1 MIKQKIYIIGYKA
14 LYDILTEIKN
24 NLSFD
29 IYHCVDE
36 KEILKKFESDKI
48 DIKKSL
54 FLKEEKNNYFH
65 KNSKIDKKQIIQ
77 ITDMPVNIYSLI
89 EKINIQLIKLR
100 YNFQSKVVL
109 KNYILNLNS
118 REIYKDDKKLKLTEK
133 EVNTIVF
140 LLNKKIPQGTKILL
154 SEVWGYLNDT
164 ETHTVETHI
173 HRLRKKFLKTFN
185 DSTFI
190 LSYDNGYL
198 ID

>member
-1 MIKQKIYIIGYKA
+1 MIKQEIYIIDCEA
-14 LYDILTEIKN
+14 LYDILAEIKN
-24 NLSFD
+24 NLPFD
-29 IYHCVDE
+29 IYHYIDE
-36 KEILKKFESDKI
+36 NEISKNFESNKI

-54 FLKEEKNNYFH
+54 FLREKKNNYFH

-77 ITDMPVNIYSLI
+77 ITDMPIDIYSLI

-100 YNFQSKVVL
+100 YNYQSKVIL

-118 REIYKDDKKLKLTEK
+118 REIYKDNLKLKLTEK
-133 EVNTIVF
+133 EVDTIIF
-140 LLNKKIPQGTKILL
+140 LLNKKTPQSIKILL
-154 SEVWGYLNDT
+154 LEVWGYLNDV

-190 LSYDNGYL
+190 LSYDDGYL

>member
-1 MIKQKIYIIGYKA
+1 MIKQKIYIIGCKA
-14 LYDILTEIKN
+14 LYDILIEIKN

-29 IYHCVDE
+29 IHHCVDE
-36 KEILKKFESDKI
+36 KEISKKFESDKI

-54 FLKEEKNNYFH
+54 FLSKKNSNCFD
-65 KNSKIDKKQIIQ
+65 KNSKINKKQIIQ
-77 ITDMPVNIYSLI
+77 ITDVPADIYSLT

-133 EVNTIVF
+133 EVNTIIF
-140 LLNKKIPQGTKILL
+140 LLNKKIPQSTKILL

>member
-1 MIKQKIYIIGYKA
+1 MIKQEIYIIDCEA
-14 LYDILTEIKN
+14 LYDILAEIKN
-24 NLSFD
+24 NLPFD
-29 IYHCVDE
+29 IYHYIDE
-36 KEILKKFESDKI
+36 NEISKNFESNKI

-54 FLKEEKNNYFH
+54 FLREEKNNYFH

-77 ITDMPVNIYSLI
+77 ITDMPIDIYSLI
-89 EKINIQLIKLR
+89 EKISIQLIKLR
-100 YNFQSKVVL
+100 YNYQSKVIL

-118 REIYKDDKKLKLTEK
+118 REIYKDNLKLKLTEK
-133 EVNTIVF
+133 EVDTIIF
-140 LLNKKIPQGTKILL
+140 LLNKKTPQSIKILL
-154 SEVWGYLNDT
+154 LEVWGYLNDV

-190 LSYDNGYL
+190 LSYDDGYL

>member
-1 MIKQKIYIIGYKA
+1 MIKQEIYIIDCEA
-14 LYDILTEIKN
+14 LYDILAEIKN
-24 NLSFD
+24 NLPFD
-29 IYHCVDE
+29 IYHYIDE
-36 KEILKKFESDKI
+36 NEISKNFESNKI

-77 ITDMPVNIYSLI
+77 ITDMPIDIYSLI
-89 EKINIQLIKLR
+89 EKISIQLIKLR
-100 YNFQSKVVL
+100 YNYQSKVIL

-118 REIYKDDKKLKLTEK
+118 REIYKDNLKLKLTEK
-133 EVNTIVF
+133 EVDTIIF
-140 LLNKKIPQGTKILL
+140 LLNKKTPQSIKILL
-154 SEVWGYLNDT
+154 LEVWGYLNDV

-190 LSYDNGYL
+190 LSYDDGYL

>member
-1 MIKQKIYIIGYKA
+1 MIKQEIYIIDCEA
-14 LYDILTEIKN
+14 LYDILAEIKN
-24 NLSFD
+24 NLPFD
-29 IYHCVDE
+29 IYHYIDE
-36 KEILKKFESDKI
+36 NEISKNFESNKI

-77 ITDMPVNIYSLI
+77 ITDMPIDIYSLI
-89 EKINIQLIKLR
+89 EKISIQLIKLR
-100 YNFQSKVVL
+100 YNYQSKVIL

-118 REIYKDDKKLKLTEK
+118 REIYKDNLKLKLTEK
-133 EVNTIVF
+133 EVDTIIF
-140 LLNKKIPQGTKILL
+140 LLNKKTPQSIKILL
-154 SEVWGYLNDT
+154 LEVWGYLNDV

-190 LSYDNGYL
+190 LSYDDGYL
-198 ID
+198 IG

>member
-1 MIKQKIYIIGYKA
+1 MIKQEIYIIDCEA

-24 NLSFD
+24 NFSFD
-29 IYHCVDE
+29 IYHCIDE
-36 KEILKKFESDKI
+36 NEILKYFVSNKI
-48 DIKKSL
+48 DVKKSL
-54 FLKEEKNNYFH
+54 FLREEKNNYFH

-77 ITDMPVNIYSLI
+77 ITDMPIDIYSLI

-100 YNFQSKVVL
+100 YNYQSKVIL

-118 REIYKDDKKLKLTEK
+118 REIYKDNLKLKLTEK
-133 EVNTIVF
+133 EVDTIIF
-140 LLNKKIPQGTKILL
+140 LLNKKTPQSIKILL
-154 SEVWGYLNDT
+154 LEVWGYLNDV

-190 LSYDNGYL
+190 LSYDDGYL